1 MICPQAKQIY
11 DLLSTSLA
19 PLIFDCMI
27 LPYPSVAEYCIH
39 CNWYKLCHIF
49 YTKHKVLIKAANFC
63 FMNECN
69 HIKNYIVKMDCWLSA
84 AFVVLPKNLQVCLYS
99 GKREKSRRV
108 PWASV
113 FSVRT
118 EKLKNLQWISAV
130 LLWLAQS
137 WMKEELAT
145 WFFRLAWRRSL
156 INWHWNVDKP
166 SSWVMAQFIPA
177 ITQ

>member
-27 LPYPSVAEYCIH
+27 LPYPCVVECCIH

-84 AFVVLPKNLQVCLYS
+84 AFVVLQKKFRFTSTQV
-99 GKREKSRRV
+99 RRKSLEGSLR
-108 PWASV
+108 AYG

>member
-1 MICPQAKQIY
+1 MTSELLWGTKRTVFSQESMICPQAKQIY

-84 AFVVLPKNLQVCLYS
+84 AFVVLQKKFRFTSTQV
-99 GKREKSRRV
+99 RRKSLEGSLR
-108 PWASV
+108 ACV

-118 EKLKNLQWISAV
+118 EKSKNLQWIPAV
-130 LLWLAQS
+130 LLWLTQS
-137 WMKEELAT
+137 
-145 WFFRLAWRRSL
+145 
-156 INWHWNVDKP
+156 
-166 SSWVMAQFIPA
+166 
-177 ITQ
+177 